1 MLMYWVLGFVITVM
15 IWALVF
21 RFFCTVRRIEE
32 TLSRDEIE
40 MESTKQWT
48 TAIERSKASATAV

>member
-1 MLMYWVLGFVITVM
+1 MYWFFGFVITVM
-15 IWALVF
+15 FWALVF
-21 RFFCTVRRIEE
+21 RFFCRVRHIEE
-32 TLSRDEIE
+32 TLARDEIE